1 MRVFDALLPP
11 NVGYVTTTSTL
22 ADVGGG
28 DGRLRLTV
36 QTTEVKD
43 STWGEV
49 PVLGQA
55 FEGTKFPS
63 GDALERVKSGSSSVD
78 MKVGACLNFVIR
90 NRKSAEAQPKSRPLH
105 VLLDPPPCP
114 SSIKER

>member
-1 MRVFDALLPP
+1 LRVFDALLPP

-22 ADVGGG
+22 SDMGTG
-28 DGRLRLTV
+28 DGSLRLTV

-63 GDALERVKSGSSSVD
+63 GDTLERVKAGSSSVD
-78 MKVGACLNFVIR
+78 MKVIGPSL
-90 NRKSAEAQPKSRPLH
+90 
-105 VLLDPPPCP
+105 VLLGDHRTCTRPKC
-114 SSIKER
+114 R